1 MSRPDPLA
9 ILRLVRRTE
18 LEAARLQVAEAF
30 DRRQKVEHAMAAM
43 ASNLARERQCAEPS
57 SYASW
62 APAAQTRLATLTTH
76 LKREETAEVAAQ
88 LGLATTKLAEQ
99 LIMDEQERRRKAARR
114 QRLAREQRR
123 LDDR

>member
-1 MSRPDPLA
+1 
-9 ILRLVRRTE
+9 
-18 LEAARLQVAEAF
+18 
-30 DRRQKVEHAMAAM
+30 MAAM
-43 ASNLARERQCAEPS
+43 AGTLARERQCAEPS

-62 APAAQTRLATLTTH
+62 APAAQARFATLTTQ
-76 LKREETAEVAAQ
+76 LKREEAAEIAAQ
-88 LGLATTKLAEQ
+88 DGLATTKLAEQ

>member
-30 DRRQKVEHAMAAM
+30 DRRQKVERAMAAM

-62 APAAQTRLATLTTH
+62 APAAQARLATLAIH
-76 LKREETAEVAAQ
+76 LKREEAAEIAAQ
-88 LGLATTKLAEQ
+88 DGVITSKLAEH
-99 LIMDEQERRRKAARR
+99 LIMDEEERRSKAARR
-114 QRLAREQRR
+114 QRLAREQKR